1 MIELP
6 KLGLGC
12 APLGGLLSG
21 VSSDDAA
28 AVLDTALDSGV
39 RYFDTAPYYGFGL
52 SERRVGDAIRGR
64 PDVILSTKVGRL
76 LKPGLP
82 ADPAAFGWPE
92 PLPFHPVFDYG
103 YDGVMRSFEDSLQ
116 RLGRDRIDILLLHD
130 IGPFTHTDPDEE
142 RRHFRDAMSGGYRA
156 LDELRRAGQREGHR
170 HRRQRGRRL
179 APRAGARR
187 LGRLP
192 SCRALHASGADASRE
207 AVPGMRAARDADHR
221 RRPLQQRHP
230 RGRHD
235 VELRRCA
242 GGAVARV
249 RRIRA
254 VCDRHGVPLPA
265 AALQFCLAH
274 PLVDTVIP
282 GARTRQELLQT
293 LEWMETAI
301 PDALWQDLKRDGLL
315 AADAPTMTPR
325 TGKSTFCGRRQ
336 ASRGAKLTRS
346 RLLGSAQGRC
356 HNAHRTSA

>member
-1 MIELP
+1 MIQLP

-21 VSSDDAA
+21 VSSDDATG
-28 AVLDTALDSGV
+28 VLDTALARGV

-52 SERRVGDAIRGR
+52 SERRVGDAIRGH

-130 IGPFTHTDPDEE
+130 IGPFTHTDPEEE

-156 LDELRRAGQREGHR
+156 LDELRRAGRVKAIGIGVNEVDVSLRTLDHGDWDVFLLAGRYTLLEQTPLERLFPECE
-170 HRRQRGRRL
+170 RRGTRIVIGGPYNSGILVGGRNWNYAE
-179 APRAGARR
+179 AP
-187 LGRLP
+187 
-192 SCRALHASGADASRE
+192 AD
-207 AVPGMRAARDADHR
+207 
-221 RRPLQQRHP
+221 LQ
-230 RGRHD
+230 
-235 VELRRCA
+235 
-242 GGAVARV
+242 ARV
-249 RRIRA
+249 LKIRG
-254 VCDRHGVPLPA
+254 VCDSHGVPLPA

-274 PLVDTVIP
+274 PVVDTVIP
-282 GARTRQELLQT
+282 GARTRRELLQA

-301 PDALWQDLKRDGLL
+301 PDALWEDLKREGLL
-315 AADAPTMTPR
+315 AAAAPTM
-325 TGKSTFCGRRQ
+325 K
-336 ASRGAKLTRS
+336 TRS
-346 RLLGSAQGRC
+346 S
-356 HNAHRTSA
+356 

>member
-1 MIELP
+1 MIQLP

-21 VSSDDAA
+21 VSSDDATG
-28 AVLDTALDSGV
+28 VLDTALARGV

-52 SERRVGDAIRGR
+52 SERRVGDAIRGH

-130 IGPFTHTDPDEE
+130 IGPFTHTDPEEE

-156 LDELRRAGQREGHR
+156 LDELRRAGRVKAIGIGVNEVDVSLRTLDHGDWDVFLLAGRYTLLEQTPLERLFPECE
-170 HRRQRGRRL
+170 RRGTRIVIGGPYNSGILVGGRNWNYAE
-179 APRAGARR
+179 APA
-187 LGRLP
+187 
-192 SCRALHASGADASRE
+192 E
-207 AVPGMRAARDADHR
+207 
-221 RRPLQQRHP
+221 LQ
-230 RGRHD
+230 
-235 VELRRCA
+235 
-242 GGAVARV
+242 ARV
-249 RRIRA
+249 LQIRG

-274 PLVDTVIP
+274 PVVDTVIP
-282 GARTRQELLQT
+282 GARTRQELLQA

-301 PDALWQDLKRDGLL
+301 PDALWEDLKREGLL
-315 AADAPTMTPR
+315 AAAAPTM
-325 TGKSTFCGRRQ
+325 K
-336 ASRGAKLTRS
+336 TRS
-346 RLLGSAQGRC
+346 S
-356 HNAHRTSA
+356 

>member
-1 MIELP
+1 MIQMP

-12 APLGGLLSG
+12 APLGGLLNG
-21 VSSDDAA
+21 VSSDDAS
-28 AVLDTALDSGV
+28 AVLETALDSGV

-92 PLPFHPVFDYG
+92 PLPFHPIYDYG

-156 LDELRRAGQREGHR
+156 LDELRRAGQVKAIGVNEVDVSLRSLDHGDWDVFLLA
-170 HRRQRGRRL
+170 GRYTL
-179 APRAGARR
+179 LEQAPLDDLFPECARR
-187 LGRLP
+187 GTRIIIGGPYNSGILVGGRNWNY
-192 SCRALHASGADASRE
+192 AE
-207 AVPGMRAARDADHR
+207 APED
-221 RRPLQQRHP
+221 LQ
-230 RGRHD
+230 
-235 VELRRCA
+235 
-242 GGAVARV
+242 ARV

-254 VCDRHGVPLPA
+254 VCDLHGVPLPA

-274 PLVDTVIP
+274 PLVETVIP
-282 GARTRQELLQT
+282 GARTKREVEQALGWIESR
-293 LEWMETAI
+293 I
-301 PDALWQDLKRDGLL
+301 PDGLWEDLKREGLL
-315 AADAPTMTPR
+315 AAHAPT
-325 TGKSTFCGRRQ
+325 
-336 ASRGAKLTRS
+336 AKTRFS
-346 RLLGSAQGRC
+346 
-356 HNAHRTSA
+356 